1 MKFSDFICFKA
12 IIPELK
18 AKDRDGAI
26 TELVNALVKGGK
38 LKSSQSAEIIKAIV
52 KREKEASTGMGKGV
66 AVPHVKHLAVK
77 EAIAAVGRSSRGINF
92 SSLDK
97 QPVYSVILLISPVDN
112 PDKHLQAM
120 ENIFKHLQQEKF
132 RKFLRQSQTAQQIE
146 ELLKEVDEN
155 PSFY

>member
-1 MKFSDFICFKA
+1 MKFSDFVCFKA

-18 AKDRDGAI
+18 ARNRDEAI
-26 TELVNALVKGGK
+26 TELVNALVKGGR
-38 LKSSQSAEIIKAIV
+38 LKSSYSAEIIKSVI

-66 AVPHVKHLAVK
+66 AVPHVKHPSVK
-77 EAIAAVGRSSRGINF
+77 EAIAAIGRSSRGLDF

-120 ENIFKHLQQEKF
+120 EGIFKHLQQEKF